1 MFENKLKFK
10 ETLWEWRAFS
20 LKVDLGILRKICS
33 LSEKSSKP
41 TKMVDNYLFRSGCE
55 INLKIRNEDL
65 RIKKL
70 VKKRSK
76 GIEQWRT
83 EAYGFPLSPVMFKTL
98 AKVFKM
104 NLYEREIENAENLKF
119 IMMQTIPT
127 IRVISVTKQRELY
140 IWPPNDKDGVTIE
153 LAEIQKPE
161 RVKSIG
167 IEHRHY
173 KKVNQALKNLPLSSN
188 SLKVLNYVN
197 CLEVWAEGKNLSI

>member
-10 ETLWEWRAFS
+10 ETLWEWHRFS

-83 EAYGFPLSPVMFKTL
+83 EAYQ
-98 AKVFKM
+98 
-104 NLYEREIENAENLKF
+104 F
-119 IMMQTIPT
+119 ITCH
-127 IRVISVTKQRELY
+127 V
-140 IWPPNDKDGVTIE
+140 
-153 LAEIQKPE
+153 
-161 RVKSIG
+161 
-167 IEHRHY
+167 
-173 KKVNQALKNLPLSSN
+173 
-188 SLKVLNYVN
+188 
-197 CLEVWAEGKNLSI
+197 

>member
-10 ETLWEWRAFS
+10 ETLWEWHRFS

-41 TKMVDNYLFRSGCE
+41 TKMVGNYLFRSGCE

-119 IMMQTIPT
+119 ILMQAKPT
-127 IRVISVTKQRELY
+127 IRVLKEGGAQSLPKFRNRRGLNLSALNI
-140 IWPPNDKDGVTIE
+140 DTI
-153 LAEIQKPE
+153 
-161 RVKSIG
+161 RKSI
-167 IEHRHY
+167 
-173 KKVNQALKNLPLSSN
+173 KP
-188 SLKVLNYVN
+188 
-197 CLEVWAEGKNLSI
+197 